1 MSKSIVQPQVK
12 ECLLCRR
19 ESEETGYYGPLPA
32 AGLHRHHIMFG
43 TANRKLS
50 EKFGL
55 WCWLCPDH
63 HEHGP
68 AAVHRN
74 RETDLYLKRLAQERF
89 EELMS
94 HDDWM
99 RIFGRNYIETTKK
112 EPKIETKGEGFY
124 FIEGEL

>member
-1 MSKSIVQPQVK
+1 MK

-19 ESEETGYYGPLPA
+19 EAEQTGYYGPLPA

-112 EPKIETKGEGFY
+112 EPKIEAKGEGFY